1 MNKPS
6 VRKLDRRHFSFMRSL
21 AQGLDERDSWDRYLR
36 LEGEHTD
43 VRTVRRTITWIRDLF
58 AAAAQREQRPGI
70 ARLVRI
76 DPRKIGAPAELPT
89 LEEFAAVAG
98 MEAFSEAEQVEAYGA
113 AYPAESD
120 GRERAARRAR
130 LIARQ
135 LEALRWLEDL
145 VAQAPRPADGVGA
158 WLNPALAS
166 RLQRAGVPNLFALA
180 ERINGIGARWWLNI
194 PGIGQGKAERV
205 LEWMR
210 ENEATL
216 GLRVGAHVARRR
228 SDLTPQALAL
238 VVPAATAVV
247 PYEKFLVPAG
257 FDGSRG
263 RYRAAK
269 ELCLLAADNDHA
281 AIGAWL
287 SSKAGASHDGEILSS
302 TQRSYRKEAER
313 LLLWAVLE
321 RGKALSSLNVED
333 VQAFVAFLKSPP
345 AHWCGPRHRQR
356 WSALWRPL
364 EGPLSAAALR
374 QSITILQGLYAFL
387 TGQNYLVGN
396 PFAALA
402 RPREEGR
409 VLGSGRT
416 LSFAQWDLI
425 ENRVRVDLV
434 SESAAVRRCARAIA
448 WLYATGLRRAEMTAA
463 VCGDLEQVDVRRQ
476 DGRLTPGWLLTVRG
490 KGGWIRQVPVPGH
503 LVEELGAELDRTLRP
518 DDALDARNRDVHLLA
533 VLDDAASEL
542 TSWSTS
548 GMYQAIKRFM
558 ASCATG
564 LEPGDAAAL
573 RRASVHWLRHS
584 HGSHAVNGRP
594 GRTPVG
600 VQIVRNN
607 LGHAS
612 IATTSGYLS
621 TERDQRVQ
629 AMEGFWGNTPPN
641 D

>member
-1 MNKPS
+1 
-6 VRKLDRRHFSFMRSL
+6 
-21 AQGLDERDSWDRYLR
+21 
-36 LEGEHTD
+36 
-43 VRTVRRTITWIRDLF
+43 
-58 AAAAQREQRPGI
+58 
-70 ARLVRI
+70 
-76 DPRKIGAPAELPT
+76 
-89 LEEFAAVAG
+89 
-98 MEAFSEAEQVEAYGA
+98 
-113 AYPAESD
+113 
-120 GRERAARRAR
+120 
-130 LIARQ
+130 
-135 LEALRWLEDL
+135 
-145 VAQAPRPADGVGA
+145 
-158 WLNPALAS
+158 
-166 RLQRAGVPNLFALA
+166 
-180 ERINGIGARWWLNI
+180 
-194 PGIGQGKAERV
+194 
-205 LEWMR
+205 MR
-210 ENEATL
+210 ENEASL
-216 GLRVGAHVARRR
+216 GLWVGAHVARRR
-228 SDLTPQALAL
+228 SELTVEALSV
-238 VVPAATAVV
+238 VVPPATAVV
-247 PYEKFLVPAG
+247 PFEKFLVPAELSG
-257 FDGSRG
+257 AQG

-287 SSKAGASHDGEILSS
+287 ASKAGARHDAEELSS

-333 VQAFVAFLKSPP
+333 VQDFVAFLKKPP

-374 QSITILQGLYAFL
+374 QSITILQGLYTFL

-425 ENRVRVDLV
+425 EARVQLDLQ
-434 SESAAVRRCARAIA
+434 SESPAVRRCARAIA
-448 WLYATGLRRAEMTAA
+448 WLYATGLRRAEMTDAL
-463 VCGDLEQVDVRRQ
+463 CRDLEQVEVRRP
-476 DGRLTPGWLLTVRG
+476 DGSFTPGWLLTVRG
-490 KGGWIRQVPVPGH
+490 KGGRMRQVPVPGH
-503 LVEELGAELDRTLRP
+503 LVEELGLELDRLLRP
-518 DDALDARNRDVHLLA
+518 DDALDERNGGIHILA
-533 VLDDAASEL
+533 VFDDAASEF

-548 GMYQAIKRFM
+548 GMYRSIKSFM
-558 ASCATG
+558 ICCAANM
-564 LEPGDAAAL
+564 EAGDAAAL

-594 GRTPVG
+594 GRTPVA

-612 IATTSGYLS
+612 ISTTSGYLS

-629 AMEGFWGNTPPN
+629 AMEGFWGRA
-641 D
+641 DGSQI

>member
-1 MNKPS
+1 MAVKPQT
-6 VRKLDRRHFSFMRSL
+6 RKLSRAHFAFMRCL

-43 VRTVRRTITWIRDLF
+43 VRTVRRTVTWIRDLF
-58 AAAAQREQRPGI
+58 AAAAQREQRPGT

-76 DPRKIGAPAELPT
+76 DARQIGTGAELPT
-89 LEEFAAVAG
+89 LEAFAAAEG
-98 MEAFSEAEQVEAYGA
+98 LEAFSEAEQVEAYAA
-113 AYPAESD
+113 AYPADVD
-120 GRERAARRAR
+120 GRGRAARRAR
-130 LIARQ
+130 LIDRQ

-158 WLNPALAS
+158 WLHPALAT
-166 RLQRAGVPNLFALA
+166 RLVRSGVPNLFALA

-194 PGIGQGKAERV
+194 PGIGQGKGERI

-210 ENEATL
+210 ENEASL

-228 SDLTPQALAL
+228 TELTPQALSF

-247 PYEKFLVPAG
+247 PYEKFLVPVELNG
-257 FDGSRG
+257 GRG

-269 ELCLLAADNDHA
+269 DLCLLAADNDHA

-287 SSKAGASHDGEILSS
+287 SSKAGASHDGETLSS

-364 EGPLSAAALR
+364 EGSLSAAALR

-425 ENRVRVDLV
+425 ESRVRLDLM

-463 VCGDLEQVDVRRQ
+463 VCGDLEQVDVRRP

-490 KGGWIRQVPVPGH
+490 KGERIRQVPVPGH
-503 LVEELGAELDRTLRP
+503 LVDELGAELDRLLRP
-518 DDALDARNRDVHLLA
+518 DNALDERNRDIHVLA
-533 VLDDAASEL
+533 VFDEDALVL

-558 ASCATG
+558 LSCAANM
-564 LEPGDAAAL
+564 EPADAAAL

-612 IATTSGYLS
+612 ISTTSGYLS

-629 AMEGFWGNTPPN
+629 AMEGFWGDTP
-641 D
+641 DE